1 VSGGETQR
9 GQASL
14 FWLRSLIDSRFGYYA
29 GEITMPRPSRA
40 DEAGGLDHAPNRG
53 NMRAEILHNSLAL
66 ASIARTRAE
75 AAFTMAHTAIAE
87 LRGSRQRTAHRRS
100 SWSLSGNVFRVA
112 VRESD
117 LCPKNKS
124 KRPDPFD
131 FALYLHAPW
140 SQPILDLDSANGFEV
155 PVGGQEDQSVLASE
169 RRNQQ
174 IELGHDPTNR
184 T

>member
-1 VSGGETQR
+1 MGVSGGETQR

-14 FWLRSLIDSRFGYYA
+14 FWLRSLIDSRFGYDA

-40 DEAGGLDHAPNRG
+40 DEAGGLDHALNRG
-53 NMRAEILHNSLAL
+53 NLRAEILHNSLAL

-75 AAFTMAHTAIAE
+75 AAFTMAPTAIAE

-131 FALYLHAPW
+131 ARSPARSSCRRRATRRGAWYRDPSHPCPAPA
-140 SQPILDLDSANGFEV
+140 DGCA
-155 PVGGQEDQSVLASE
+155 
-169 RRNQQ
+169 
-174 IELGHDPTNR
+174 
-184 T
+184 